1 MYFNLLVC
9 VFRIEVPDLVHV
21 TIGED
26 EHMLAMKYE
35 QRCNFSQTCGNCLG
49 LAVI

>member
-26 EHMLAMKYE
+26 EHMLAMNKDGTFHKLVE
-35 QRCNFSQTCGNCLG
+35 I
-49 LAVI
+49 V